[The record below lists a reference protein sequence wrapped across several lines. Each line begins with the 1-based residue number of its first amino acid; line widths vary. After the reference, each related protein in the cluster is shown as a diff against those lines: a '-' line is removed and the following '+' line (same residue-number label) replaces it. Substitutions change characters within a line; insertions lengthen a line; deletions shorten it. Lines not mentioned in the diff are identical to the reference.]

1 MLAKV
6 LQHIR
11 FGHKS
16 SAGIAVLHIR
26 DHEIQLL
33 LQPAR
38 DKEAAVSV
46 YPVNHGDWQPAMK
59 EALGHVNKMMAL
71 SLIISPAMYQIVQ
84 LEKPALDEPELLTAL
99 PWQIKDLTDIALEE
113 LVLDYIDLPGAPGQ
127 PAKINVVVSA
137 KSQLQELIAI
147 VTDAKLSLQQILIEE
162 WLIHELT
169 HYADHAALVLMHQPG
184 QDVLLQVI
192 RQGQLQFSRRIRGF
206 NRLHQY
212 NKTDLQ
218 QGVFDNLLLEIQRS
232 MDYIESQLKLPP
244 VRSIQLLCS
253 GAERTDLV
261 PLFHQAGFN
270 QVQALQLKPE
280 LHWAAAI
287 NLNEFW
293 PAIAATVSSSW
304 EPTA

>member
-6 LQHIR
+6 FQQIR
-11 FGHKS
+11 FGHKR

-26 DHEIQLL
+26 EHEIQLL
-33 LQPAR
+33 LQPTERQNASV
-38 DKEAAVSV
+38 AV
-46 YPVNHGDWQPAMK
+46 YPVNQNDWQLAMRQ
-59 EALGHVNKMMAL
+59 ALSKVNKTMAL
-71 SLIISPAMYQIVQ
+71 TLIISPTMYQIVQ
-84 LEKPALDEPELLTAL
+84 LEKPALDEQELMAAL
-99 PWQIKDLTDIALEE
+99 PWQVKDLTDISLED

-127 PAKINVVVSA
+127 SAKINVVVSA

-147 VTDAKLSLQQILIEE
+147 VDHEKLSLQQILIEE
-162 WLIHELT
+162 WLIHELQECV
-169 HYADHAALVLMHQPG
+169 DHAALVLMHQPG

-192 RQGQLQFSRRIRGF
+192 RQGQLQFSRRLRGF

-212 NKTDLQ
+212 NQTELQ

-270 QVQALQLKPE
+270 QVKVLQLKPE
-280 LHWAAAI
+280 LQWAQALD
-287 NLNEFW
+287 LNEFW
-293 PAIAATVSSSW
+293 PVIAATASTSGALV
-304 EPTA
+304 